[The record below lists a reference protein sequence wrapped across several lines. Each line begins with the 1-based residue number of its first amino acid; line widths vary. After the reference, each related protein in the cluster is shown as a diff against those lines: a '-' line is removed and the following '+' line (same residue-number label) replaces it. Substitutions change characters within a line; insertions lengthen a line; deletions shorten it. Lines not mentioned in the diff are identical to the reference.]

1 MKVSST
7 TAKKQQFGGQHS
19 CETKDSAFQEE
30 KALSGKHNIKG
41 ILLALRYLSIEA
53 AGAGLT
59 ELAVTLE
66 EAERKCARHGG
77 NNSENYLQ
85 T

>member
-7 TAKKQQFGGQHS
+7 TAKKQQFGGPHS
-19 CETKDSAFQEE
+19 SRKR
-30 KALSGKHNIKG
+30 ALREAKVISGKKNIKG
-41 ILLALRYLSIEA
+41 ILVALRYLSVEA

-59 ELAVTLE
+59 ELAITLD
-66 EAERKCARHGG
+66 EAARKCARHGG
-77 NNSENYLQ
+77 NNSEDYLQ

>member
-19 CETKDSAFQEE
+19 RGKR
-30 KALSGKHNIKG
+30 ALREAKVISGKKNIKG
-41 ILLALRYLSIEA
+41 ILVALRYLSVEA

-59 ELAVTLE
+59 ELAITLD
-66 EAERKCARHGG
+66 EAARKCAGHGS
-77 NNSENYLQ
+77 NNSEDYLQ